1 MEKLV
6 SNWYNVR
13 PVPEDYIY
21 PPEKRPGNIHVPKGE
36 GIPVIDLT
44 EAEKGDPA
52 LVIQKILKA
61 AQEFGFFQVVNHG
74 VSENLMDETLSVVRE
89 FFQMP
94 DEAKQHLYTED
105 FSNKCIYFTSCENY
119 ANEKVHMWRDFL
131 QHQCHPLDKWQQFW
145 PVSPARYQEIVG
157 ACSVGIKKLAS
168 RILGLISE
176 GLGLERGHFE
186 NELSGCMVLTALQYP
201 PCPEPSLTLGTCQHD
216 DANLITFLL
225 QDEVSGLQ
233 IFKDGQW
240 IGVEPVPHAF
250 VVNVGCLLQVIS
262 NDRLKSVKH
271 RVVTNASRFRS
282 SAAFFVTAVEGSV
295 IEPAKGAMDQLH
307 PARYRPFTPKDFYMK
322 FFENDADT
330 EATFNHFRASLTP

>member
-13 PVPEDYIY
+13 PVPEDCIY
-21 PPEKRPGNIHVPKGE
+21 PSEKRPGNIHVPKGE
-36 GIPVIDLT
+36 VIPVIDLS
-44 EAEKGDPA
+44 EADKGDRNRT

-74 VSENLMDETLSVVRE
+74 VSENVMDETTSVVRE

-94 DEAKQHLYTED
+94 DESKQHLFTQD
-105 FSNKCIYFTSCENY
+105 FSSKCIYFTSCENY

-131 QHQCHPLDKWQQFW
+131 QHQCHPLDTWRHFW
-145 PVSPARYQEIVG
+145 PESPARYRDIVG
-157 ACSVGIKKLAS
+157 ACSVGIKNLAS

-176 GLGLERGHFE
+176 GLSLKSGYFDD
-186 NELSGCMVLTALQYP
+186 ELSSCMVLTALHYP
-201 PCPEPSLTLGTCQHD
+201 PCPEPSLALGTCPHD
-216 DANLITFLL
+216 DANLITFVL

-233 IFKDGQW
+233 IFKDDQW
-240 IGVEPVPHAF
+240 IGVDPIPHAF

-262 NDRLKSVKH
+262 NDKLRSVKH

-282 SAAFFVTAVEGSV
+282 SSAFFVTASEGSV
-295 IEPAKGAMDQLH
+295 IEPAKGVVNEH
-307 PARYRPFTPKDFYMK
+307 NPAVYRPFTPKEFCMK

-330 EATFNHFRASLTP
+330 EATFNHFKA